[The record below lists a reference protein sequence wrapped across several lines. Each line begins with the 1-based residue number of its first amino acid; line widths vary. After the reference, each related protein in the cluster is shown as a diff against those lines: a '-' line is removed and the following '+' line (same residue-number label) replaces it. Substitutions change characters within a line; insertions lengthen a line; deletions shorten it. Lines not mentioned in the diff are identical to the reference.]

1 MLSRVNRFLKKRKKT
16 KQTLALRALDEI
28 CSTGYTFSNAVGAQ
42 IPLKFRGTKP
52 LVLTELFV
60 I

>member
-1 MLSRVNRFLKKRKKT
+1 MLSRVNRFLKKKKKT
-16 KQTLALRALDEI
+16 TLALRALDEI
-28 CSTGYTFSNAVGAQ
+28 CCIGYTFSNAVGAQ